1 MVRKYLAVF
10 LAVIVAGV
18 NAGEQDVVELTDND
32 FSTRIAEFDTTL
44 VMFYAPWW
52 VHLREFIWEILV
64 MPIVDFV
71 VTVLKVALTH
81 IPGKPGLLCFI

>member
-44 VMFYAPWW
+44 VMFYAPW
-52 VHLREFIWEILV
+52 
-64 MPIVDFV
+64 
-71 VTVLKVALTH
+71 
-81 IPGKPGLLCFI
+81 